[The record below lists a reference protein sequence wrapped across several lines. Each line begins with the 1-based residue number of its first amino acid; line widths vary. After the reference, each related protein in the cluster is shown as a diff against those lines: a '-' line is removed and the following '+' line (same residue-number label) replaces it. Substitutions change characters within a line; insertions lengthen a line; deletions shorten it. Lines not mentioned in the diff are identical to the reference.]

1 MIRKKFVEVKATIT
15 DGEKDLG
22 VYTYTGKPVSD
33 MRLLKMVR
41 RETGN
46 DFATLKAIIK
56 TEKVFELSEDE
67 FIKHATVKEN

>member
-1 MIRKKFVEVKATIT
+1 MIRKKFVEFKATIT

-22 VYTYTGKPVSD
+22 VYTYVGKPISD

-41 RETGN
+41 TETGN
-46 DFATLKAIIK
+46 NFATLKGIIK
-56 TEKVFELSEDE
+56 TDKVYEMSEDE

>member
-46 DFATLKAIIK
+46 DFATLKGIIK
-56 TEKVFELSEDE
+56 TDKVYEMTEDK
-67 FIKHATVKEN
+67 FIENATVKEN

>member
-33 MRLLKMVR
+33 MRLLKTVR

-46 DFATLKAIIK
+46 DFATLKGIIK
-56 TEKVFELSEDE
+56 TNKVFEMSEDD
-67 FIKHATVKEN
+67 FIKNATVKEN

>member
-22 VYTYTGKPVSD
+22 IYTYVGRPISD

-41 RETGN
+41 AETKN
-46 DFATLKAIIK
+46 DFATLKGIIK
-56 TEKVFELSEDE
+56 TDKVFEITEDN
-67 FIKHATVKEN
+67 FIKNATVKEN

>member
-22 VYTYTGKPVSD
+22 VYTYIGKPISD

-41 RETGN
+41 AETKN
-46 DFATLKAIIK
+46 DFATLKGIIK
-56 TEKVFELSEDE
+56 NDKVFEMTEE
-67 FIKHATVKEN
+67 TFIKNATVKEN

>member
-33 MRLLKMVR
+33 MRLLKKVR

-46 DFATLKAIIK
+46 DFVTLKGIIK
-56 TEKVFELSEDE
+56 TDIVLEMADDD

>member
-22 VYTYTGKPVSD
+22 VYSYTGKPVSD

-46 DFATLKAIIK
+46 DFATLKGIIK
-56 TEKVFELSEDE
+56 TDKVFEMPEDD

>member
-15 DGEKDLG
+15 DGEQDLG
-22 VYTYTGKPVSD
+22 IYTYVGKPISD

-41 RETGN
+41 VETKN
-46 DFATLKAIIK
+46 DFATLKGIIK
-56 TEKVFELSEDE
+56 TDKVFEMTEDN

>member
-22 VYTYTGKPVSD
+22 VYTYVGKSISD

-41 RETGN
+41 AETGN
-46 DFATLKAIIK
+46 GFATLKGIIK
-56 TEKVFELSEDE
+56 TEKVFEMSEDD
-67 FIKHATVKEN
+67 FIKYATVKEN

>member
-22 VYTYTGKPVSD
+22 VYTYTGKSVSD

-46 DFATLKAIIK
+46 DFATLKGIIK
-56 TEKVFELSEDE
+56 AEKVFEMTEDN

>member
-22 VYTYTGKPVSD
+22 EYTYVGKSISD

-41 RETGN
+41 REIGN
-46 DFATLKAIIK
+46 DFATLKGIIK
-56 TEKVFELSEDE
+56 TEKVFELSEDD

>member
-22 VYTYTGKPVSD
+22 VYTYVGKPISN

-41 RETGN
+41 AETGN
-46 DFATLKAIIK
+46 DFATLKGIIK
-56 TEKVFELSEDE
+56 SEKVFELPEDE

>member
-22 VYTYTGKPVSD
+22 VYTYVGKPISD

-41 RETGN
+41 AKTKN
-46 DFATLKAIIK
+46 DFATLKGIVK
-56 TEKVFELSEDE
+56 TDKVFEITEE
-67 FIKHATVKEN
+67 TFIKNATVKEN

>member
-1 MIRKKFVEVKATIT
+1 MIRKKFVEVKAIIT

-22 VYTYTGKPVSD
+22 VYTYIGKSISD

-41 RETGN
+41 AETGN
-46 DFATLKAIIK
+46 DFATLKGIIR
-56 TEKVFELSEDE
+56 TEKVFEMPEDD

>member
-1 MIRKKFVEVKATIT
+1 MVRKKFVEIKATIT

-22 VYTYTGKPVSD
+22 VYTYTGKSISD

-41 RETGN
+41 AETGN
-46 DFATLKAIIK
+46 NFATLKGIIK
-56 TEKVFELSEDE
+56 TEKVFEMSEDD

>member
-1 MIRKKFVEVKATIT
+1 MISKKFVEVKATIT

-46 DFATLKAIIK
+46 DFATLIGIIK
-56 TEKVFELSEDE
+56 TEKVFEISEED
-67 FIKHATVKEN
+67 FIKYATVKEN

>member
-22 VYTYTGKPVSD
+22 VYTYMGKPVSD

-46 DFATLKAIIK
+46 DFATLKGIIK
-56 TEKVFELSEDE
+56 TDKVYEMTEDK
-67 FIKHATVKEN
+67 FIENATVKEN

>member
-1 MIRKKFVEVKATIT
+1 MIRKKFIEAKATIT

-22 VYTYTGKPVSD
+22 VYTYVGKPISD

-41 RETGN
+41 AETKN
-46 DFATLKAIIK
+46 NFATLKGIIK
-56 TEKVFELSEDE
+56 TDKVFEMTEDN

>member
-1 MIRKKFVEVKATIT
+1 MIRKKFVKVKATIT

-22 VYTYTGKPVSD
+22 LYTYTGKPVSD

-46 DFATLKAIIK
+46 DFVTLKGIIK
-56 TEKVFELSEDE
+56 TDEVFELSEDD

>member
-1 MIRKKFVEVKATIT
+1 MIRKKFIEVKATIT

-22 VYTYTGKPVSD
+22 VYTYVGKPISD

-41 RETGN
+41 AETKN
-46 DFATLKAIIK
+46 NFATLKGIIK
-56 TEKVFELSEDE
+56 TDKVFEMTEDN

>member
-22 VYTYTGKPVSD
+22 VYTYVGKSISD

-41 RETGN
+41 AETCN
-46 DFATLKAIIK
+46 DFVTLKGIIK
-56 TEKVFELSEDE
+56 NDKVFEMTEDD

>member
-22 VYTYTGKPVSD
+22 VYTYVGKHISD

-41 RETGN
+41 AETGN
-46 DFATLKAIIK
+46 DFATLKGINK
-56 TEKVFELSEDE
+56 TEKVFELSEDD

>member
-46 DFATLKAIIK
+46 DFATLKGIIK
-56 TEKVFELSEDE
+56 AEKVFEMTEDN
-67 FIKHATVKEN
+67 FIKNATVKEN

>member
-1 MIRKKFVEVKATIT
+1 MIRKKFVDVKATIT

-22 VYTYTGKPVSD
+22 VYTYTGKPISD

-41 RETGN
+41 TETGN
-46 DFATLKAIIK
+46 DFTTLKRISK
-56 TEKVFELSEDE
+56 TDKIFEMSEDD

>member
-15 DGEKDLG
+15 DGEQDLG
-22 VYTYTGKPVSD
+22 IYTYVGKPISD

-41 RETGN
+41 SETEN
-46 DFATLKAIIK
+46 DFATLKGIIK
-56 TEKVFELSEDE
+56 TDKVFEMTEDN